1 MQVTETKRVIVIG
14 CPGSGKSVFSR
25 ALQKKTGLPLYHL
38 DLMFWN
44 EDRTTVPKE
53 EFRRRLSA
61 VLQTPEWIIDGNY
74 SRTIPMR
81 LEKCDTV
88 FYLDYPRLVCFFGV
102 VRRVLGSLG
111 KTRPDMAEGC
121 PERFDL
127 EFLQYT
133 WKFRKKQRAGI
144 LALLEGA
151 NAEIH
156 IFRSRKEAKRY
167 LDGMEKV

>member
-1 MQVTETKRVIVIG
+1 MKKIIILG
-14 CPGSGKSVFSR
+14 SPGAGKSTFSF
-25 ALQKKTGLPLYHL
+25 ALAEKTGLPLYHL
-38 DLMFWN
+38 DKMFWREGWVN
-44 EDRTTVPKE
+44 VSKDELDAQIKD
-53 EFRRRLSA
+53 
-61 VLQTPEWIIDGNY
+61 VLRKDEWIIDGNY

-133 WKFRKKQRAGI
+133 WKFRKKQREKLFG
-144 LALLEGA
+144 LLEGA

-156 IFRSRKEAKRY
+156 IFLYARRCCVGCIWLDKR
-167 LDGMEKV
+167 

>member
-1 MQVTETKRVIVIG
+1 MKKIIILG
-14 CPGSGKSVFSR
+14 SPGAGKSTFSF
-25 ALQKKTGLPLYHL
+25 ALAEKTGLPLYHL
-38 DLMFWN
+38 DKMFWREGWVN
-44 EDRTTVPKE
+44 VSKDELDAQIKD
-53 EFRRRLSA
+53 
-61 VLQTPEWIIDGNY
+61 VLRKDEWIIDGNY

-102 VRRVLGSLG
+102 VRRVLESLG

-127 EFLQYT
+127 EFHQYT
-133 WKFRKKQRAGI
+133 WKFRKNQREKLFG
-144 LALLEGA
+144 LLEGA

>member
-1 MQVTETKRVIVIG
+1 MKKIIILG
-14 CPGSGKSVFSR
+14 SPGAGKSTFSF
-25 ALQKKTGLPLYHL
+25 ALAERTGLPLYHL
-38 DLMFWN
+38 DKMFWREGWVN
-44 EDRTTVPKE
+44 VSKAELDAQIKD
-53 EFRRRLSA
+53 
-61 VLQTPEWIIDGNY
+61 VLRKDEWIIDGNY

-127 EFLQYT
+127 EFLKFV
-133 WKFRKKQRAGI
+133 WNFRKKKRAGI

>member
-1 MQVTETKRVIVIG
+1 MKKIIILG
-14 CPGSGKSVFSR
+14 SPGAGKSTFSF
-25 ALQKKTGLPLYHL
+25 ALAEKTGLPVYHL
-38 DLMFWN
+38 DQMFWRAGWVSVTK
-44 EDRTTVPKE
+44 EDFDAELAETLAKE
-53 EFRRRLSA
+53 
-61 VLQTPEWIIDGNY
+61 EWIIDGNY

-127 EFLQYT
+127 EFLKFV
-133 WKFRKKQRAGI
+133 WNFRKKKRANI
-144 LALLEGA
+144 LTFLEGA

>member
-1 MQVTETKRVIVIG
+1 MKKIMIIG
-14 CPGSGKSVFSR
+14 SPGAGKSTFSF
-25 ALQKKTGLPLYHL
+25 ALAEKTGLPLYHL
-38 DLMFWN
+38 DKMFWREGWVN
-44 EDRTTVPKE
+44 VSKDELDAQIKD
-53 EFRRRLSA
+53 
-61 VLQTPEWIIDGNY
+61 VLRKDEWIIDGNY

-133 WKFRKKQRAGI
+133 WKFRKKQRAVI

>member
-1 MQVTETKRVIVIG
+1 MKKIMIIG
-14 CPGSGKSVFSR
+14 SPGAGKSTFSF
-25 ALQKKTGLPLYHL
+25 ALAEKTGLPLYHL
-38 DLMFWN
+38 DKMFWREGWVN
-44 EDRTTVPKE
+44 VSKDELDAQIKD
-53 EFRRRLSA
+53 
-61 VLQTPEWIIDGNY
+61 VLRKDEWIIDGNY

-133 WKFRKKQRAGI
+133 WKFRKKQREKLFG
-144 LALLEGA
+144 LLEGA

>member
-1 MQVTETKRVIVIG
+1 MKKIIILG
-14 CPGSGKSVFSR
+14 SPGAGKSTFSF
-25 ALQKKTGLPLYHL
+25 ALAEKTGLPLYHL
-38 DLMFWN
+38 DKMFWREGWVN
-44 EDRTTVPKE
+44 VSKDELDAQIKD
-53 EFRRRLSA
+53 
-61 VLQTPEWIIDGNY
+61 VLRKDEWIIDGNY

-133 WKFRKKQRAGI
+133 WKFRKKQREKLFG
-144 LALLEGA
+144 LLEGA

>member
-1 MQVTETKRVIVIG
+1 MNVSKDE
-14 CPGSGKSVFSR
+14 
-25 ALQKKTGLPLYHL
+25 L
-38 DLMFWN
+38 DAQIK
-44 EDRTTVPKE
+44 D
-53 EFRRRLSA
+53 
-61 VLQTPEWIIDGNY
+61 VLRKDEWIIDGNY

-133 WKFRKKQRAGI
+133 WKFRKKQREKLFG
-144 LALLEGA
+144 LLEGA

>member
-1 MQVTETKRVIVIG
+1 MKKIIILG
-14 CPGSGKSVFSR
+14 SPGAGKSTFSF
-25 ALQKKTGLPLYHL
+25 ALAEKTGLPVYHL
-38 DLMFWN
+38 DQMFWRAGWVSVTK
-44 EDRTTVPKE
+44 EDFDAELAETLTKE
-53 EFRRRLSA
+53 E
-61 VLQTPEWIIDGNY
+61 WIFDGNY

-133 WKFRKKQRAGI
+133 WKFRKKQREKLFG
-144 LALLEGA
+144 LLEGA

>member
-1 MQVTETKRVIVIG
+1 MKKIIILG
-14 CPGSGKSVFSR
+14 SPGAGKSTFSF
-25 ALQKKTGLPLYHL
+25 ALAERTGLPLYHL
-38 DLMFWN
+38 DKMFWREGWVN
-44 EDRTTVPKE
+44 VSKDELDAQIKD
-53 EFRRRLSA
+53 
-61 VLQTPEWIIDGNY
+61 VLRKDEWIIDGNY

-133 WKFRKKQRAGI
+133 WKFRKKQREKLFG
-144 LALLEGA
+144 LLEGA

>member
-1 MQVTETKRVIVIG
+1 MKKIIILGSPGAGKRT
-14 CPGSGKSVFSR
+14 FSF
-25 ALQKKTGLPLYHL
+25 ALAERTGLPVYHL
-38 DLMFWN
+38 DQMFWRAGWVSVTK
-44 EDRTTVPKE
+44 EDFDAKLAETLTKE
-53 EFRRRLSA
+53 
-61 VLQTPEWIIDGNY
+61 EWIIDGNY

>member
-1 MQVTETKRVIVIG
+1 
-14 CPGSGKSVFSR
+14 
-25 ALQKKTGLPLYHL
+25 
-38 DLMFWN
+38 MFWREGWVN
-44 EDRTTVPKE
+44 VSKDELDAQIKD
-53 EFRRRLSA
+53 
-61 VLQTPEWIIDGNY
+61 VLRKDEWIIDGNY

-133 WKFRKKQRAGI
+133 WKFRKK
-144 LALLEGA
+144 
-151 NAEIH
+151 
-156 IFRSRKEAKRY
+156 
-167 LDGMEKV
+167 

>member
-1 MQVTETKRVIVIG
+1 MKKIIILG
-14 CPGSGKSVFSR
+14 SPGAGKSTFSF
-25 ALQKKTGLPLYHL
+25 ALAEKTGLPLYHL
-38 DLMFWN
+38 DKMFWREGWVN
-44 EDRTTVPKE
+44 VSKDELDAQIKD
-53 EFRRRLSA
+53 
-61 VLQTPEWIIDGNY
+61 VLRKDEWIIDGNY

-127 EFLQYT
+127 EFLKFV
-133 WKFRKKQRAGI
+133 WNFRKKQRAGI

>member
-1 MQVTETKRVIVIG
+1 MKKIIILG
-14 CPGSGKSVFSR
+14 SPGAGKSTFSF
-25 ALQKKTGLPLYHL
+25 ALAEKTGLPVYHL
-38 DLMFWN
+38 DQMFWRAGWVSVTK
-44 EDRTTVPKE
+44 EDFDTELAETLTKD
-53 EFRRRLSA
+53 
-61 VLQTPEWIIDGNY
+61 EWIIDGNY

-133 WKFRKKQRAGI
+133 WKFRKKQREKLFG
-144 LALLEGA
+144 LLEGA

>member
-1 MQVTETKRVIVIG
+1 MKKAIIIG
-14 CPGSGKSVFSR
+14 CPGSGK
-25 ALQKKTGLPLYHL
+25 
-38 DLMFWN
+38 
-44 EDRTTVPKE
+44 TTFAE
-53 EFRRRLSA
+53 RLSA
-61 VLQTPEWIIDGNY
+61 ITKLPVHHLDAIWHKPDGSHIPREDFDAHLSEIFAAPEWIIDGNY

-127 EFLQYT
+127 EFLKFV
-133 WKFRKKQRAGI
+133 WNFRKKKRAGI

>member
-1 MQVTETKRVIVIG
+1 MKKIIILG
-14 CPGSGKSVFSR
+14 SPGAGKSTFSF
-25 ALQKKTGLPLYHL
+25 ALAEKTGLPVYHL
-38 DLMFWN
+38 DQRFWRAGWVSVTK
-44 EDRTTVPKE
+44 EDFDTELAETLTKD
-53 EFRRRLSA
+53 
-61 VLQTPEWIIDGNY
+61 EWIIDGNY

-133 WKFRKKQRAGI
+133 WKFRKKQREKLFG
-144 LALLEGA
+144 LLEGA

>member
-1 MQVTETKRVIVIG
+1 MKKIIILG
-14 CPGSGKSVFSR
+14 SPGAGKSTFSF
-25 ALQKKTGLPLYHL
+25 ALAEKTGLPVYHL
-38 DLMFWN
+38 DQMFWRAGWVSVTK
-44 EDRTTVPKE
+44 EDFDAELAETLAKE
-53 EFRRRLSA
+53 K
-61 VLQTPEWIIDGNY
+61 WIIDGNY

-144 LALLEGA
+144 LALLEGT